1 MFSAEALRRA
11 AEKWRAILAR
21 VPFARSIDLR
31 IQAVEN
37 ADEREAL
44 RILYA
49 SSPLSDWGN
58 YDFSIFQS
66 TAAHAVF
73 LKKTSALPEEIF
85 ISYVCRV
92 AYRRIAGRS
101 ICRADF
107 RKVARRRTFRAGCDR
122 IARCCFLRANCRIIF
137 CTFIYTPRF
146 AKDPAV
152 DQHRSSGGG
161 IEPRAVEHF
170 FRLACAHEAPFAV
183 QKNLHPSVIIVAMRP
198 ARRVNLARGKSAG
211 TQGVDQQCGFLPTA
225 TECRAIRIERGNRAR
240 VCGAVGHVFGAPVVD
255 FERGALGRE
264 ILNPRGELRMEKRAA
279 IAERFFV
286 DAQRQHV

>member
-11 AEKWRAILAR
+11 AEKWRTILAR

-85 ISYVCRV
+85 ISYVLPLRV
-92 AYRRIAGRS
+92 NEEALS
-101 ICRADF
+101 DCRAF
-107 RKVARRRTFRAGCDR
+107 S
-122 IARCCFLRANCRIIF
+122 I
-137 CTFIYTPRF
+137 
-146 AKDPAV
+146 
-152 DQHRSSGGG
+152 RSS
-161 IEPRAVEHF
+161 PRG
-170 FRLACAHEAPFAV
+170 FRISRPSAPC
-183 QKNLHPSVIIVAMRP
+183 S
-198 ARRVNLARGKSAG
+198 KS
-211 TQGVDQQCGFLPTA
+211 TT
-225 TECRAIRIERGNRAR
+225 
-240 VCGAVGHVFGAPVVD
+240 GAP
-255 FERGALGRE
+255 
-264 ILNPRGELRMEKRAA
+264 KT
-279 IAERFFV
+279 
-286 DAQRQHV
+286 